1 MPEATMA
8 YERLLPCLLDRL
20 TDEEPQA
27 EQEGRERRVVG
38 LRRYLEAVR
47 RDLGWLLNSKARA
60 RGDRIYEF
68 PEVARSVLNYGIPDL
83 CGTTGSAIEPL
94 EFERELRRAVQ
105 TFEPR
110 LSPGTLMVRTEASP
124 EQMNANALTFEIV
137 GEVWAMPAPE
147 AFFVR
152 TEVDLETGDWRL

>member
-1 MPEATMA
+1 MPEAVP

-27 EQEGRERRVVG
+27 RREGREHRVIG
-38 LRRYLEAVR
+38 LRRYVEAVR
-47 RDLGWLLNSKARA
+47 RDLGWLLNSKARP

-83 CGTTGSAIEPL
+83 CGTTGSAVEPA
-94 EFERELRRAVQ
+94 EFERELRRALQ

-110 LSPGTLMVRTEASP
+110 LSPGTLMVQANVAEQ
-124 EQMNANALTFEIV
+124 QMNANALTFEIV

-147 AFFVR
+147 AFFAR
-152 TEVDLETGDWRL
+152 TEVDLETGDWHL

>member
-1 MPEATMA
+1 MPEAIA

-20 TDEEPQA
+20 TDDEPQA
-27 EQEGRERRVVG
+27 RQEGRDRRVVG

-47 RDLGWLLNSKARA
+47 RDLAWLLNSKARP
-60 RGDRIYEF
+60 RGDRIYDF

-83 CGTTGSAIEPL
+83 CGATGSTVEPA

-110 LSPGTLMVRTEASP
+110 LSPATLMVRADVDPQQTNS
-124 EQMNANALTFEIV
+124 NALTFEIV

-147 AFFVR
+147 AFFAK

>member
-1 MPEATMA
+1 MPEAVP

-27 EQEGRERRVVG
+27 RREGRDRRLIG
-38 LRRYLEAVR
+38 LRRYVEAVR
-47 RDLGWLLNSKARA
+47 RDLAWLLNSKARP
-60 RGDRIYEF
+60 RGDRIYDF

-83 CGTTGSAIEPL
+83 CGTTGSALEPA
-94 EFERELRRAVQ
+94 EFERELRQALR

-110 LSPGTLMVRTEASP
+110 LSPGTLIVQANVDP
-124 EQMNANALTFEIV
+124 QQMNANALTFEIV

-147 AFFVR
+147 AFFAR
-152 TEVDLETGDWRL
+152 TEVDLETGDWHL